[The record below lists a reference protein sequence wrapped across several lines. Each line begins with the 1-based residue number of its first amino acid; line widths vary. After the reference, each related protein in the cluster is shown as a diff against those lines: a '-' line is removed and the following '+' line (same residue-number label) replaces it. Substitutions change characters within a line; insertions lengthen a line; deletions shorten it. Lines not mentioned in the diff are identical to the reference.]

1 MVLTKLVYLEQLYN
15 TLKIDGLNN
24 PFLKINTF
32 FNTPSSSTWSTMNV
46 SLNQYVTDNSSNEN
60 YISLRVLIIEAD
72 GTVAYDS
79 SRITST
85 NTTQQNTYSNY
96 QAKTINE
103 NHNSRP
109 AVITALISNSGVG
122 KEQRWSSTNG
132 TFQQYLAIRMGLNN
146 EFAIGVIRISIV

>member
-32 FNTPSSSTWSTMNV
+32 FNSPSSTSWDNMNI
-46 SLNQYVTDNSSNEN
+46 SLNQYIIDNSSNEN
-60 YISLRVLIIEAD
+60 YTSLRVLIIEAD

-122 KEQRWSSTNG
+122 KEQRWSSTTG

-146 EFAIGVIRISIV
+146 EFAIGTIRISIV